1 MDLNKIYHDSENKPC
16 NIYQMVTR
24 EPEWA
29 ANMIQEGE
37 RRLEQAKWISTK
49 DQIPDRKEPVIYCQ
63 RSRDGKRWRVGIAYW
78 TVSQIWNPQMNSVQN
93 PDGFTHWLPLPSD
106 PPKEAK
112 P

>member
-1 MDLNKIYHDSENKPC
+1 MDLDKVYHDSENRPC

-37 RRLEQAKWISTK
+37 RRLEQVKWISTK
-49 DQIPDRKEPVIYCQ
+49 DQIPAHKEPVIYCQ
-63 RSRDGKRWRVGIAYW
+63 RKNKKPWRVGIAYW
-78 TVSQIWNPQMNSVQN
+78 TASQTWDPQLNSSLD
-93 PDGFTHWLPLPSD
+93 PKGFTHWLPLPSN

-112 P
+112 S